1 MTEENQ
7 ELLDYME
14 ELFDYYIQQDYY
26 VNELNDTLILKSQG
40 DFCYEELVYLP
51 IFEKEIIRLLYKRY
65 NMIFDETISKYDS
78 LLKLQ
83 LVINK
88 QG

>member
-1 MTEENQ
+1 MTEEKQ

-51 IFEKEIIRLLYKRY
+51 IFKKEIIRLLYKRY
-65 NMIFDETISKYDS
+65 NMIFDEKKSIYDV
-78 LLKLQ
+78 LVELQ

-88 QG
+88 Q